1 MKRSVAILSSALV
14 AATASIALRDAPAQ
28 PNTQVA
34 AGDLRPASD
43 FAGIADRNAR
53 AIALMQEAGKV
64 LQHPRCVNC
73 HPAGDTPHQTDQ
85 RRPHQPLVVR
95 GADGHGVP
103 TLQCNTCHGPANF
116 DPAHVPGHPEWH
128 LAPLA
133 MAWEGRSLGQICEQ
147 IKDRARNGDRD
158 MAALLHH
165 LGEDTLVGWAWAPGV
180 GRTPAPGTQARF
192 GEIMRAWA
200 DAGAACPA
208 S

>member
-1 MKRSVAILSSALV
+1 MKRSVTVLSAALV
-14 AATASIALRDAPAQ
+14 VATVSIVLQDAQ
-28 PNTQVA
+28 PQTA
-34 AGDLRPASD
+34 AGDLRPATD

-53 AIALMQEAGKV
+53 AIALFQEAGKV

-73 HPAGDTPHQTDQ
+73 HPAGDSPRQTDQ
-85 RRPHQPLVVR
+85 RRPHEPLVVR
-95 GADGHGVP
+95 GVDGHGAP
-103 TLQCNTCHGPANF
+103 TLACNTCHGPANF

-133 MAWEGRSLGQICEQ
+133 MAWEGRSLGQICAQ
-147 IKDRARNGDRD
+147 IKDRGRNGDRD

-165 LGEDTLVGWAWAPGV
+165 LGEDTLVGWAWSPGV
-180 GRTPAPGTQARF
+180 GRAPAPGTQVRF

-200 DAGAACPA
+200 EAGAACPA